1 MNEAQEAIKLLA
13 EANGMAV
20 EVRPKSITE
29 SGWFKSWRDMGF
41 PGRSMDVSINPAHKW
56 QGDGTFFD
64 NGFRDLALHA
74 VSVEAMDLMKAAP
87 DLLEAAEG
95 LQKNIYRVNSDPG
108 GVTVVDNK
116 GSRIGDVWDRMLKAI
131 AKAKGVDN
139 E

>member
-1 MNEAQEAIKLLA
+1 MNKIQAAIKTLA
-13 EANGMAV
+13 EDNGMEA

-29 SGWFKSWRDMGF
+29 SDWFKNWLDMGF

-56 QGDGTFFD
+56 QGDGSFFD
-64 NGFRDLALHA
+64 NGFRDLELHG

-87 DLLEAAEG
+87 ELLEAAEAADKLLDDLRSYCHG
-95 LQKNIYRVNSDPG
+95 HDSHIA
-108 GVTVVDNK
+108 
-116 GSRIGDVWDRMLKAI
+116 LKQAM